1 MMRFILAL
9 RRISPST
16 WLRIATGFALLL
28 FFLMHVVGAVRL
40 SLLEELELDAYD
52 LHLNATL
59 QNTPDDRI
67 VIADIDEKSIGVL
80 GQWPWRRDRLAALVK
95 TLLDDYKA
103 KVVSFDIVFP
113 EADRSDAAPIL
124 QRLHDGA
131 FSQDSSA
138 QAALSGLLAE
148 VNYDRKFA
156 DALRGRQVVLGY
168 VFDQTHANR
177 LNTLPASVAELPA
190 DLRGQLPVPQP
201 KGYTAN
207 LSLLQSE
214 VSHVGFFDNPAV
226 DIDGIYRRVPL
237 LQEFN
242 GQLYPSLAL
251 ATAKAAM
258 ARPEIKVDVRAVT
271 DTLFAVDSVTL
282 GQYQIPVDASSAV
295 LVPFRGLRGSFSYVS
310 ISDILNRSL
319 PQAALQ
325 DKIVLIGTTAPGLV
339 DLRPTP
345 VQNVYPGVEVHANL
359 IGGMLDERL
368 LHQPEYMLGAEVL
381 LLTVL
386 TVLMLFIAARLA
398 PLLSIIFVALL
409 IGAVLL
415 LRVVAWN
422 SGVLLPVTSAILLVA
437 LLYLMNVSYA
447 YFVESR
453 SKRSLARLFGQYVP
467 PELVSEM
474 AENPE
479 KITLE
484 GQARDMTV
492 LFSDVRGF
500 TTLSEKVPPKE
511 LSRLMQALLT
521 PITQVIHRHRGT
533 IDKYMGDAV
542 MAFWGAPLDDPQ
554 HARNA
559 LLAAIEMQQVVV
571 KLNDEFKQK
580 GWPPISIG
588 VGLNTGVMSVGNMGS
603 QFRMAYTVLGD
614 AVNLGSRLEG
624 LTKLYGV
631 DIIVS
636 ETTKERLPEFLF
648 RELDRVRV
656 KGKDAPVTI
665 YEPVALAEKSTTAV
679 KEGLARFHHVLT
691 QYRAQQWDLAEKR
704 LRDFAKDEPNRYI
717 YKLYLQRIEHYRNNP
732 PPADWDGVFTH
743 TSK

>member
-1 MMRFILAL
+1 MLAL
-9 RRISPST
+9 RRVSPSS
-16 WLRIATGFALLL
+16 WLRILTGFALLV
-28 FFLMHVVGAVRL
+28 FFLLHVVGAFRVP
-40 SLLEELELDAYD
+40 LLAELELDAYD
-52 LHLNATL
+52 LHLNHTL
-59 QNTPDDRI
+59 SNTVDDRI
-67 VIADIDEKSIGVL
+67 VIADIDEKSIGEL
-80 GQWPWRRDRLAALVK
+80 GQWPWRRDRLANLVK
-95 TLLDDYKA
+95 VLLDNYKA
-103 KVVSFDIVFP
+103 KVVAFDIVFP
-113 EADRSDAAPIL
+113 EADRSDAGPIL

-131 FSQDSSA
+131 FNQDPAA
-138 QAALSGLLAE
+138 QAVLAGLLTE
-148 VNYDRKFA
+148 VDYDHKFA
-156 DALRGRQVVLGY
+156 DSLHGRNVVLGY
-168 VFDQTHANR
+168 VFDQAHASQ
-177 LNTLPASVAELPA
+177 LNALPASVAELPA
-190 DLRGQLPVPQP
+190 DLHGRLPVPQP

-207 LSLLQSE
+207 LPTLQTE
-214 VSHVGFFDNPAV
+214 VSNVGFFDNPAV
-226 DIDGIYRRVPL
+226 DVDGIYRRVPL
-237 LQEFN
+237 LQEYA

-251 ATAKAAM
+251 VTAKAVLPN
-258 ARPEIKVDVRAVT
+258 PELQVDVQAVT
-271 DTLFAVDSVTL
+271 DDLFAVESVQL
-282 GQYQIPVDASSAV
+282 GQYRIPVDAAGSV
-295 LVPFRGLRGSFSYVS
+295 LVPFRGLRNSFAYVS
-310 ISDILNRSL
+310 ISDILNRTLPDASL
-319 PQAALQ
+319 QG
-325 DKIVLIGTTAPGLV
+325 KIVLVGTTAPGLV

-359 IGGMLDERL
+359 IAGILDQRL
-368 LHQPEYMLGAEVL
+368 LYQPEYMLAAEVL
-381 LLTVL
+381 LLL
-386 TVLMLFIAARLA
+386 TATLLMIFLGARLP
-398 PLLSIIFVALL
+398 PLLSVGFALALIGIVLL
-409 IGAVLL
+409 I
-415 LRVVAWN
+415 RIVAWN
-422 SGVLLPVTSAILLVA
+422 GGVLVPVVNSILLIA
-437 LLYLMNVSYA
+437 LLYLMNVSYG

-474 AENPE
+474 SENPE

-511 LSRLMQALLT
+511 LSKLMQALLT
-521 PITQVIHRHRGT
+521 PLTQVIHRHRGT

-571 KLNDEFKQK
+571 RLNDEFKQR

-631 DIIVS
+631 DIILS
-636 ETTKERLPEFLF
+636 ETTKERMPEFLF

-665 YEPVALAEKSTTAV
+665 YEPVALAEQSSAAV

-704 LRDFAKDEPNRYI
+704 LKDFLRDEPNRYI
-717 YKLYLQRIEHYRNNP
+717 YKLYLQRIQHYRDNP
-732 PPADWDGVFTH
+732 PPNDWDGVFTH